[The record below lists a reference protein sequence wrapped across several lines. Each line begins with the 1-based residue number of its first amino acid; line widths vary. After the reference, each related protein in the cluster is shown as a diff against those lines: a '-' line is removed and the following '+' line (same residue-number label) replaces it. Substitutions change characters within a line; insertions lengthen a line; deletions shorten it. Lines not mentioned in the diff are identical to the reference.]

1 LEHEFGKKKRFSQQQ
16 TKEVKNED
24 KLKIKDHSSDESD
37 SSSSSVSGEIRD
49 FDQKRNFPFG
59 ESSNETNK
67 KKRKKKGRS

>member
-1 LEHEFGKKKRFSQQQ
+1 
-16 TKEVKNED
+16 
-24 KLKIKDHSSDESD
+24 LKIKEHSSDESD

-67 KKRKKKGRS
+67 KKRKIMMKDLFNLFYLS